1 MPRIFLRYFAWLI
14 LFVAATSAAWSQTHT
29 TNSNLPANYYQSA
42 AGLSCAELKTALF
55 QIISSNTT
63 TLAYNDLW
71 TEFYRTDRRRND
83 QNTADIV
90 WDMYSDNPNGP
101 EPYTFTFFVNQCG
114 NYSKEGD
121 CYNREHSFPQSWFGG
136 SLLPMYSDM
145 HHIFPTDGFVNN
157 SRGNDPLG
165 EVGTASRVSLN
176 GSKVGT
182 SNFPGYTGRVFE
194 PINEYKGDL
203 ARAQL
208 YMAVRYESQIAGWRT
223 NSNADE
229 VLNGT
234 SYQVFDPW
242 HLRLLYKWHLQDP
255 VSQKERNR
263 NDSIFVRQGNRNPFI
278 DNPDWVYEIWKCT
291 GLLTPTSVP
300 NYQPTAGISVYPN
313 PLPAGQALQIQFPQ
327 GTTGVVTLQLMQLNG
342 TLVQRHVVAAGRQQF
357 NINSAALPAGVYLLQ
372 VITSKSIVT
381 QKVVVQ

>member
-29 TNSNLPANYYQSA
+29 TKSNLPANYYQSA

-300 NYQPTAGISVYPN
+300 NYQPTAGMSVYPN

-342 TLVQRHVVAAGRQQF
+342 TVVQRHVVAAGRQQF
-357 NINSAALPAGVYLLQ
+357 NINSAALSAGVYLLQ

>member
-1 MPRIFLRYFAWLI
+1 MPRIFLRYFVWLI
-14 LFVAATSAAWSQTHT
+14 LFVAAASAAWSQSNT

-136 SLLPMYSDM
+136 SVLPMYSDM

-242 HLRLLYKWHLQDP
+242 HLRLLYKWHVQDP

-291 GLLTPTSVP
+291 GLLTPTSVR
-300 NYQPTAGISVYPN
+300 NNQPVAGMSVYPN

-342 TLVQRHVVAAGRQQF
+342 TVVQRHVVAAGRQQF
-357 NINSAALPAGVYLLQ
+357 NINSAALSAGVYLLQ